1 MFGETT
7 IFHERIWNH
16 PMKTTNLK
24 WLFRVP
30 GMNKKG
36 HFIFSKTVYQVEED
50 LWLILTSCVGIFL
63 RRPKKLQPPEG
74 LMKVF
79 RLPRGGQQICHGEVH
94 CENVLTV

>member
-1 MFGETT
+1 
-7 IFHERIWNH
+7 
-16 PMKTTNLK
+16 MKTTNLK

-36 HFIFSKTVYQVEED
+36 HFIFSKTVYQVEEPVFSKHVTHPD
-50 LWLILTSCVGIFL
+50 IICGYFSAPT
-63 RRPKKLQPPEG
+63 KKIQPPER